1 MSLPL
6 DSAVRYLGQAAETA
20 APSPRAKQRLEDV
33 ERLLR
38 DDLGWVEEAVRR
50 AAESGLVPAVDAA
63 QHLVLRGGKRVRPM
77 TLLLSAAC
85 FGPITKGAREL
96 AVVAE
101 LIHSATLLHDD
112 VADEGTERRGAPA
125 SRLLYGN
132 AVSVLAGDTLLV
144 TALERTLEYAPAEL
158 PSLIGTI
165 RKLVDGEVIQLR
177 GRSELDVSA
186 VTYDRVLRGK
196 TASLFAW
203 AARVGAR
210 VGGASDRD
218 QQRLAQFGE
227 CMGMAFQLVD
237 DVLDYSGERTGKT
250 LLADLR
256 EGKLT
261 LPLVLCVERRPDLLG
276 ALRQIHAGDHEPVAS
291 VSQAVIESGACD
303 EVRLRAR
310 QQTDLALGELRHLPA
325 SPARG
330 LLELVATKLVDR
342 LA

>member
-6 DSAVRYLGQAAETA
+6 DSAVRYLGHAAESA
-20 APSPRAKQRLEDV
+20 APSPRAKQRLDDV

-38 DDLGWVEEAVRR
+38 DDLRWVEDAVRT
-50 AAESGLVPAVDAA
+50 ATEAGLAPAVDAA

-77 TLLLSAAC
+77 TLLLSCAC
-85 FGPITKGAREL
+85 FGAITKGAREL

-112 VADEGTERRGAPA
+112 VADEGTERRGAPT

-144 TALERTLEYAPAEL
+144 TALERTLEHAPTEL
-158 PSLIGTI
+158 PSLIATI

-177 GRSELDVSA
+177 GRSELDVTA
-186 VTYDRVLRGK
+186 ATYDRVLRGK

-203 AARVGAR
+203 AARMGAR
-210 VGGASDRD
+210 LGGASERD

-276 ALRQIHAGDHEPVAS
+276 ALRQIHQGDHEPVAR
-291 VSQAVIESGACD
+291 VSQAVLDSGACD

-310 QQTDLALGELRHLPA
+310 QQTDLALAELRQLPA

-342 LA
+342 LV